1 MFNPFKLLDS
11 KSDKSDKSKHVDK
24 GKIKIKKEY
33 DELALE
39 LSNAINLI
47 VFCYDGTIKGALA
60 KIKKDIDTFYY
71 KRPYNSKV
79 KSVNTIIY
87 KLFKQKLIDKVYEIA
102 KNQKIKNFEFPLC
115 SVVITQYEVDNYFE

>member
-1 MFNPFKLLDS
+1 MLDS